1 MSGSEFVFDTNIF
14 LYLQSGQAELV
25 NIFNESSVF
34 VSVITELELMG
45 YKDLNPIAEAELK
58 SSLKSC
64 FIVDIE
70 APIKEIAIDL
80 RKRYNLKL
88 PDAIIAGTAIHLQI
102 PLITADRGFE
112 KIEELI
118 LYLYKVTSLND

>member
-118 LYLYKVTSLND
+118 LYLYKVTSLNG

>member
-14 LYLQSGQAELV
+14 LYLQSGQVELV

>member
-14 LYLQSGQAELV
+14 LYLQSGRTELV
-25 NIFNESSVF
+25 NIFNESSIF
-34 VSVITELELMG
+34 VSVITELELLG
-45 YKDLNPIAEAELK
+45 YKELNSVAEAELK

-70 APIKEIAIDL
+70 APIKEIAIDI
-80 RKRYNLKL
+80 RKRYSLKL

-112 KIEELI
+112 KIEDLI
-118 LYLYKVTSLND
+118 LYLYQV

>member
-1 MSGSEFVFDTNIF
+1 
-14 LYLQSGQAELV
+14 
-25 NIFNESSVF
+25 
-34 VSVITELELMG
+34 VSVITELELLG

-70 APIKEIAIDL
+70 APIKEKAIEL
-80 RKRYNLKL
+80 RKRYNLKI

-102 PLITADRGFE
+102 PLITADKGFE
-112 KIEELI
+112 KIEDLI
-118 LYLYKVTSLND
+118 LYLYKVTSSND